1 MLAPWPIG
9 DKRTCQSDLCNNAC
23 FSTNFFLSLRL
34 HGLWVFV
41 FRLQRLRLACLMGK
55 FSELP
60 DQAETGELLLEAL
73 RVRRQ
78 TDGV

>member
-34 HGLWVFV
+34 HGFWVSV
-41 FRLQRLRLACLMGK
+41 FACTAYGSARL
-55 FSELP
+55 
-60 DQAETGELLLEAL
+60 TGELLLEAL